1 MRSVDVMIGV
11 VSMSSA
17 AVAMVV
23 PARVVLFSTLIVD
36 SAVLL
41 SVVELV
47 VNDLVVVA
55 AVP

>member
-1 MRSVDVMIGV
+1 MIVV

-17 AVAMVV
+17 AGTVVV
-23 PARVVLFSTLIVD
+23 PPSVVLFSTLPVD

-47 VNDLVVVA
+47 VGGLIVVPV
-55 AVP
+55 VP